1 MILARYPRRAYLR
14 SFWISLC
21 LVLGTAGALLA
32 GLWSASIAT
41 TVVFVNGMLTVMLF
55 GYWYPQIAKRP
66 YTAMYH
72 CFEYYGRLLRF
83 CLKLVCFFLV
93 FAAVGWA
100 GSKLP
105 VGLRSTGSM
114 WLPRS
119 STPAEEFDSEFEGRK
134 EAEHPRWMATYITWA
149 RQSGN
154 GWAVM
159 LLPFLVLLSALEPEE
174 ERSFPAN
181 IYTLF

>member
-1 MILARYPRRAYLR
+1 MIIARHPRRAYLR

-32 GLWSASIAT
+32 GLWSASLDT
-41 TVVFVNGMLTVMLF
+41 TVLLVTGMLAVALF
-55 GYWYPQIAKRP
+55 GYLYPPIAKRP
-66 YTAMYH
+66 YAAMYH
-72 CFEYYGRLLRF
+72 CFEYYGQLLRF

-93 FAAVGWA
+93 FVAVGRA

-105 VGLRSTGSM
+105 VAPRPAGSM

-119 STPAEEFDSEFEGRK
+119 STPAEEFDSEFEGTQGD
-134 EAEHPRWMATYITWA
+134 ENPHWTATYLAWA
-149 RQSGN
+149 HRSGN

-159 LLPFLVLLSALEPEE
+159 LLPFLVLLSVLEPEE